1 MTNPGLRTTTRL
13 PLIRL
18 SLCVPF
24 LLELERRHIDTNA
37 VLCSNGLSRDAM
49 FDDRVFV
56 PAIVV
61 HRFLEAAADAAQDNY
76 FGVFIG
82 ETLDYCAWEP
92 FGDAVTS
99 SRFLLDFLTRF
110 VRTASHHASSVKHSL
125 EIRNDYAVFKEARV
139 GEPEIAPSQ
148 NDAFTLA
155 YVLNIIRRGSGDKWD
170 SGQVFA
176 TVCTPEV
183 IPDRY
188 LGVTI
193 AGGDRMGISIRF
205 PSAWLHQIID
215 LSHFGI
221 LRKDTISEAGPPT
234 DFINAL
240 RSTIALHL
248 ESEHLDV
255 ESIAHLIAYSKQT
268 LQRKLKSHGTTLSK
282 EVASLK
288 RDRAVELLVHSST
301 PISKIAESLGYSS
314 QASFTRAFKSW
325 TNQTPREYRKRH
337 ENEVEVSPFLR

>member
-1 MTNPGLRTTTRL
+1 MTNPPLRTKTKL

-18 SLCVPF
+18 SLCIPF

-37 VLCSNGLSRDAM
+37 VLASNGLSREAM
-49 FDDRVFV
+49 YDDEVFV

-61 HRFLEAAADAAQDNY
+61 HRFLEAAADAAQDSY
-76 FGVFIG
+76 LGVFIG
-82 ETLDYCAWEP
+82 ENLEYSAWAP
-92 FGDAVTS
+92 FRDAVTNS
-99 SRFLLDFLTRF
+99 KFLLDFLTRF
-110 VRTASHHASSVKHSL
+110 IRVASQDASSAKHSL
-125 EIRNDYAVFKEARV
+125 EIRNDYALFKETRV
-139 GEPEIAPSQ
+139 GAPEIAPSQ

-170 SGQVFA
+170 PRQVFA

-193 AGGDRMGISIRF
+193 TGGDRMGISIRF
-205 PSAWLHQIID
+205 PSAWLHHTID
-215 LSHFGI
+215 VSQFGI
-221 LRKDTISEAGPPT
+221 LRKHTTSDAGPPP

-248 ESEHLDV
+248 EEERLGV
-255 ESIAHLIAYSKQT
+255 ESIARLISYSKQT

-282 EVASLK
+282 EIASLK
-288 RDRAVELLVHSST
+288 RDRAIELLVHSST
-301 PISKIAESLGYSS
+301 PIWKIAESLGYSS
-314 QASFTRAFKSW
+314 QPSFTRAFKSW
-325 TNQTPREYRKRH
+325 TNQTPREYRKKH
-337 ENEVEVSPFLR
+337 QNEV